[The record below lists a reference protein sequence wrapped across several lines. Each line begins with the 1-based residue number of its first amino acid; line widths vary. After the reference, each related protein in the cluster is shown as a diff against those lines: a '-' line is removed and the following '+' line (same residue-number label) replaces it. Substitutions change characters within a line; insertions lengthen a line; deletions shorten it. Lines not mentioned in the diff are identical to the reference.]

1 MISYLLLFGPKGPKP
16 VFQGNGWLFIGFND
30 LCFGGARMQL
40 WWTGGTPDKKSVLC
54 VCFCLNLWT
63 NKRSLNWNIGKFVY
77 AFFQAN
83 TWGGERPVAQIRY
96 RRILFLS
103 PIFLHRS
110 FFLRASLSRA
120 SSCHRWGQKLC
131 FRVETLQNCLKLAF
145 LISNPKVLL
154 LETPAHA
161 CVCTRGV
168 KLCAQI

>member
-1 MISYLLLFGPKGPKP
+1 MDDYLLVLMIYALAEQGCSCGGLVGHQIKNLYC
-16 VFQGNGWLFIGFND
+16 VFVFALIFEQTS
-30 LCFGGARMQL
+30 A
-40 WWTGGTPDKKSVLC
+40 
-54 VCFCLNLWT
+54 LWT
-63 NKRSLNWNIGKFVY
+63 EILVNLYTPSFM
-77 AFFQAN
+77 AN
-83 TWGGERPVAQIRY
+83 TWEGERPVAQIRY
-96 RRILFLS
+96 WRILFLS
-103 PIFLHRS
+103 PIF
-110 FFLRASLSRA
+110 FAPIVFLRASLSRA

>member
-1 MISYLLLFGPKGPKP
+1 MDDYLLVLMIYALAEQGCSCGGLVGHQIKNLYC
-16 VFQGNGWLFIGFND
+16 VFVFALIFEQTS
-30 LCFGGARMQL
+30 A
-40 WWTGGTPDKKSVLC
+40 
-54 VCFCLNLWT
+54 LWT
-63 NKRSLNWNIGKFVY
+63 EILVNLYTPSFRQTHGEAKGQSHKLDIGAYYFSRR
-77 AFFQAN
+77 FFC
-83 TWGGERPVAQIRY
+83 TDR
-96 RRILFLS
+96 
-103 PIFLHRS
+103 

-154 LETPAHA
+154 PETPAHA